1 MSGALTKTETASE
14 VPEVVA
20 AFLTQ
25 LGIALHKSR
34 AYPPGHPMRDDS
46 VRRVAAALS
55 DALQGASSLRVGV
68 GRKQLMVDGA
78 STPTDHYVLRDFAS
92 RLNRR
97 HLGAMVFHANAV
109 ESDFV
114 RVIAELTRD
123 ESEAPPADEGGAI
136 ELIPVSFN
144 ALSLDTRGRAGL
156 ADAVDGL
163 WRELASR
170 ALTGPGIPNGTAEGR
185 TQSQGAEST
194 LLRGPDEL
202 ARALIERLGQPETR
216 SAVAGTLESIARN
229 TSQLAGRER
238 AQLEVRL
245 RHLLAALPP
254 ESLSA
259 LLELDLADPG
269 QLDRLVPAMDWL
281 PVSAALD
288 LVEAASKAQKEDIS
302 TSLLRMIK
310 KLAGNVTATPDEPTG
325 EHDLRAVLKGLLE
338 SWTLSSP
345 NPWHHTRVLD
355 FLSARDVSNSRA
367 EASASEGL
375 RLVQMAIE
383 TETFGDQV
391 VEAVELAVDADDVAP
406 LVRALEATPPDHAV
420 APRIWAVLASSGVLR
435 RVLVE
440 CRLEASVVASILAR
454 VPDEGFQMLF
464 DLVLIVDNR
473 DIRRLLLERIAR
485 MGASGAA
492 LLTEA
497 LGGLSDQLL
506 RRVLG
511 HLAELPNLPQG
522 VDVRCHLGST
532 DPLIRIAVYKL
543 VLREPEWVEEAI
555 QSGLTDAD
563 ERVVRLAVDAGLRG
577 FPRTCLPRLMLLL
590 NSPTRSPELK
600 ARAVP
605 ILSQLDTPSVRQWLT
620 DRMLV
625 RRGWFRRL
633 RLAPKSP
640 IVLEKLRVL
649 AGRWGEHPDAQRILK
664 RALASGDEDLRAA
677 AGGREAA

>member
-34 AYPPGHPMRDDS
+34 AYPAGHPMREDS
-46 VRRVAAALS
+46 VRRASAALS
-55 DALQGASSLRVGV
+55 DALQGAASLRVGV
-68 GRKQLMVDGA
+68 GRRQLMVNGA

-109 ESDFV
+109 ESDFA

-123 ESEAPPADEGGAI
+123 ESEPPLAADGGAI

-144 ALSLDTRGRAGL
+144 ALSLDTRERGGL

-170 ALTGPGIPNGTAEGR
+170 ALTGPGNGTAEGR
-185 TQSQGAEST
+185 AQSQGPEST

-202 ARALIERLGQPETR
+202 ARALIERLGRPETR
-216 SAVAGTLESIARN
+216 SAVAGTLESIAR
-229 TSQLAGRER
+229 TTAQLDGRER

-288 LVEAASKAQKEDIS
+288 LVEAAAKAQKEDIS
-302 TSLLRMIK
+302 TSLLRMIR

-338 SWTLSSP
+338 SWTLTSP

-355 FLSARDVSNSRA
+355 FLAARDVSTSRA
-367 EASASEGL
+367 EATASEGL

-406 LVRALEATPPDHAV
+406 LVRALEATPPDHRV
-420 APRIWAVLASSGVLR
+420 APRIWAVLGGSSVLR
-435 RVLVE
+435 RVLAE
-440 CRLEASVVASILAR
+440 CRLEASVIAAILAR
-454 VPDEGFQMLF
+454 VPDDGFQMLF

-485 MGASGAA
+485 MGATGAA

-522 VDVRCHLGST
+522 MDVRCHLGSA
-532 DPLIRIAVYKL
+532 DPLVRIAVYKL

-555 QSGLTDAD
+555 QSGLTDPD
-563 ERVVRLAVDAGLRG
+563 ERVVRLAVEASLHG
-577 FPRTCLPRLMLLL
+577 FPRSCLSRLMLLL

-605 ILSQLDTPSVRQWLT
+605 ILGQLDMPSVRQWLT

-664 RALASGDEDLRAA
+664 RALASSDEDLRAA